1 MDEADSP
8 LPDPTRDPNLLDVVG
23 LCRELNRLGAKY
35 IVVGGF
41 AIIRQGYTRTTTD
54 IDLLVDDE
62 PGNQQ
67 LVLKAME
74 SMPDQ
79 AVKELEGADLRD
91 YIVVRVADEVLV
103 DLMTRTCGIS
113 YKEAESEIEWLED
126 EGVRIPYASKK
137 LLWRMKQTHRDKD
150 ELDRIFLREKLRG
163 VLCEEELHS
172 SPMTEHTSE
181 GFLRRLWRK
190 IF

>member
-1 MDEADSP
+1 
-8 LPDPTRDPNLLDVVG
+8 
-23 LCRELNRLGAKY
+23 
-35 IVVGGF
+35 
-41 AIIRQGYTRTTTD
+41 
-54 IDLLVDDE
+54 
-62 PGNQQ
+62 

-163 VLCEEELHS
+163 VLSEEELHS

>member
-8 LPDPTRDPNLLDVVG
+8 LPEPTRDPNLLDVVG

-163 VLCEEELHS
+163 VLSEEELHS

>member
-8 LPDPTRDPNLLDVVG
+8 LPDANRDPDKFDLLR

-41 AIIRQGYTRTTTD
+41 AIIRQGYTRTTED
-54 IDLLVDDE
+54 IDILVAEDLD
-62 PGNQQ
+62 NQR
-67 LVLKAME
+67 LVLQAME
-74 SMPDQ
+74 SLPEK
-79 AVKELEGADLRD
+79 AIKELEGADLRD
-91 YIVVRVADEVLV
+91 FTVVRVADEFLV
-103 DLMTRTCGIS
+103 DLMTKTCGIS
-113 YKEAESEIEWLED
+113 YREAESEIEWLED
-126 EGVRIPYASKK
+126 DGIRIPYASKK
-137 LLWRMKQTHRDKD
+137 LLWRMKQTHREKD

-163 VLCEEELHS
+163 VLSEEELHR
-172 SPMTEHTSE
+172 SPITEATPD

>member
-8 LPDPTRDPNLLDVVG
+8 LPEPTRDPNLLDVVG

-35 IVVGGF
+35 VVVGGF

-163 VLCEEELHS
+163 VLSEEELHS

>member
-8 LPDPTRDPNLLDVVG
+8 LPEPTRDPNLLDVVG

-62 PGNQQ
+62 PGNQH

-163 VLCEEELHS
+163 VLSEEELHS